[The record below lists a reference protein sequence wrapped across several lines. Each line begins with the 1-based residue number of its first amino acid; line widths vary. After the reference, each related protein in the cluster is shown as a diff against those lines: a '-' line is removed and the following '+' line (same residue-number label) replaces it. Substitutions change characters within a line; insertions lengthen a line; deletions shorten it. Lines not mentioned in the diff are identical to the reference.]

1 MRFRRPVQTKS
12 PDDVF
17 HTRSDLSLS
26 MSSARES
33 WREHKVLLLTAVAIS
48 IALSLWRIGFS
59 DVINNDGVMYLSAAN
74 QITRGD
80 WRSFLDYISLPVFPG
95 MIAGVHQLFGVSVET
110 SAKMINTVFFAGV
123 VALFV
128 LLVKELGGDR
138 RALVWGAAVILF
150 FSQINDYRAFI
161 IRDTPYWFFVLLG
174 LLLYMR
180 YYRTPSWPL
189 ALGWALS
196 FVAAVMYR
204 FEGVFYLALMP
215 LAGLLQRET
224 AMKDRLKTMLKAY
237 TIPAAGLFVL
247 LSMGVTQP
255 GSTGPFVRVGNLI
268 SGILNAVPTMVQ
280 AFSQHSKAVEPVLLH
295 ADIDKYTGVALVAA
309 LLAAW
314 TAKLINTL
322 TLPYAALAVY
332 AWYTRAQW
340 RQGGQWRVVAWAL
353 AIGVAL
359 SLGALFTQ
367 FLANTRH
374 MIPMALMIL
383 LAVPFVL
390 SHIQQN
396 WWERRQTRLGRD
408 WRRLA
413 ALGAV
418 AIVFLSAVHGFGREK
433 TYIAEA
439 GRWLKPKL
447 NGESVVYSTDNKV
460 LYYAGWYDRHAWRPA
475 PTWAQ
480 IKQAVEEGKKADYY
494 IIYLRRKHAK
504 NAREPRELL
513 GEPVKVFAN
522 RDDDKV
528 MIFSGRR
535 GGTG

>member
-1 MRFRRPVQTKS
+1 MRFRRPVRTKS

-74 QITRGD
+74 RITQGD
-80 WRSFLDYISLPVFPG
+80 WHSFLDYISLPVFPG
-95 MIAGVHQLFGVSVET
+95 MIAGVHQLFGVSLET

-123 VALFV
+123 VVLFV
-128 LLVKELGGDR
+128 LLVGELGGDR
-138 RALVWGAAVILF
+138 RTLAWGAAVILF

-174 LLLYMR
+174 LLLYMK

-196 FVAAVMYR
+196 FVAAMMYR

-215 LAGLLQRET
+215 LAGLLQKQIPVK
-224 AMKDRLKTMLKAY
+224 ARLQATLKAY
-237 TIPAAGLFVL
+237 SVPIAGVLVL
-247 LSMGVTQP
+247 LLMGLGHQ
-255 GSTGPFVRVGNLI
+255 GGAGPFVRVGNII
-268 SGILNAVPTMVQ
+268 SGITNAIPNMVQ
-280 AFSQHSKAVEPVLLH
+280 AFSQHSKAVEPFLLH
-295 ADIDKYTGVALVAA
+295 SDIDKYTGVALVAA

-314 TAKLINTL
+314 TAKLVNTL

-332 AWYTRAQW
+332 AWYTRMRWKRAAE
-340 RQGGQWRVVAWAL
+340 WRVVVWAL
-353 AIGVAL
+353 GIGVAL
-359 SLGALFTQ
+359 SLGVLFTQ

-408 WRRLA
+408 WQRLA

-418 AIVFLSAVHGFGREK
+418 AIVFLSGVHGFGREK

-460 LYYAGWYDRHAWRPA
+460 LYYAGWFDRHAWRPA

-480 IKQAVEEGKKADYY
+480 IKQAVEEGKEADYY

-504 NAREPRELL
+504 SGRESRELL

-528 MIFSGRR
+528 IIFSGRR